1 MNSTIMANFQTSL
14 GVLVSGMSGIFVVLI
29 AIYLLI
35 KLLIFAFPE
44 PKSKSK

>member
-1 MNSTIMANFQTSL
+1 MSSTVMANFQASL
-14 GVLVSGMSGIFVVLI
+14 GILVAGMGGIFVVLI

-44 PKSKSK
+44 QKSKSK

>member
-1 MNSTIMANFQTSL
+1 MNSTAMANFQTSL

-44 PKSKSK
+44 QKSKSK

>member
-1 MNSTIMANFQTSL
+1 MDSTIMANFQISL
-14 GVLVSGMSGIFVVLI
+14 KVLVAGMGGIFVVLI

-44 PKSKSK
+44 PKSK